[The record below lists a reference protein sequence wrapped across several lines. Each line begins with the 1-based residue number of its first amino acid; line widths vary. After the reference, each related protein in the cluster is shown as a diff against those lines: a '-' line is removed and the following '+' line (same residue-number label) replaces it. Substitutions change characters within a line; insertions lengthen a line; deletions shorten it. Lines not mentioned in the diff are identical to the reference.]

1 MDRIE
6 ITGLRALGH
15 HGVSEPE
22 RRDGQTF
29 LLDVGLELDLSG
41 AAATDDLAATVD
53 YGSLAARLADE
64 VATTRFDLIEALAS
78 HLADV
83 VLTATPARAVSVRVA
98 KPDAPM
104 TVDVDQ
110 VAVTLRRERETS
122 GAPAGAWA
130 GGFAE

>member
-29 LLDVGLELDLSG
+29 LLDIGLELDLSR

-78 HLADV
+78 HLADL

-104 TVDVDQ
+104 TVAVDR
-110 VAVTLRRERETS
+110 VAVMLRRERAS
-122 GAPAGAWA
+122 GAPAGAWG

>member
-6 ITGLRALGH
+6 ITGLRAAGH
-15 HGVSEPE
+15 HGVSEAE
-22 RRDGQTF
+22 RRDGQAF
-29 LLDVGLELDLSG
+29 LLDIGLDLDLSRP
-41 AAATDDLAATVD
+41 AATDDLADTVD

-83 VLTATPARAVSVRVA
+83 VLSATPARAVSVRVA

-104 TVDVDQ
+104 AVGVDH
-110 VAVTLRRERETS
+110 VAVTLRRERRQAV
-122 GAPAGAWA
+122 G
-130 GGFAE
+130 